1 MDMRGKSVDSL
12 KRCICTVEPGA
23 IYKRITQFNFH
34 DTKYFVTFEFD
45 HNPTHYTKLMSRSQC
60 LIIFGI
66 MTNSVDP
73 TFSFK
78 IYCDCIGI
86 ARTKLLGGTFSFVTN
101 LNSFRK
107 TRNI

>member
-1 MDMRGKSVDSL
+1 MHLLCLIIKMKYSRTWGH
-12 KRCICTVEPGA
+12 KRNE
-23 IYKRITQFNFH
+23 QFNFH
-34 DTKYFVTFEFD
+34 DTKYLVTFEFD

-78 IYCDCIGI
+78 IYIGL
-86 ARTKLLGGTFSFVTN
+86 ARAKLLGGTFSFVTN